1 MANNALL
8 RSIAMSSALLIY
20 TASCAPSTPPPAQ
33 EPEPT
38 GPIIG
43 GPAADPRVPAVD
55 QSNPYARLI
64 LGQEVLRGR
73 IALDQ
78 ARMRQVGALKQA
90 EVVVVNSTQDLFQ
103 LEYRVDWQD
112 DDDFQVES
120 GAWRR
125 FTLAGHERYAI
136 QSTGGTPQASKINVT
151 VRLPDEVI
159 R

>member
-1 MANNALL
+1 MH
-8 RSIAMSSALLIY
+8 SIAISGAILTLTSA
-20 TASCAPSTPPPAQ
+20 CAPSAPPPGE
-33 EPEPT
+33 EPEPIR
-38 GPIIG
+38 PIIG
-43 GPAADPRVPAVD
+43 GPAADPSAPAVD
-55 QSNPYARLI
+55 QSHPDARLI

-73 IALDQ
+73 IYLDQ
-78 ARMRQVGALKQA
+78 ARMRQVGALRQA
-90 EVVVVNSTQDLFQ
+90 EVVVINSTQDLFQ

-112 DDDFQVES
+112 ADDFQVES

-125 FTLAGHERYAI
+125 FTLAGNERYAI

>member
-1 MANNALL
+1 MVDHRFLNGAVVLVTMLALG
-8 RSIAMSSALLIY
+8 ACQQTGPTF
-20 TASCAPSTPPPAQ
+20 TAAEYQDP
-33 EPEPT
+33 

-43 GPAADPRVPAVD
+43 GSGADMRAPAVD
-55 QSNPYARLI
+55 DSNRDARLL
-64 LGQEVLRGR
+64 LGQDVLRGR
-73 IALDQ
+73 IVLDQ
-78 ARMRQVGALKQA
+78 ARIRELGALKQA
-90 EVVVVNSTQDLFQ
+90 EVVVVNDTQDLFQ

-125 FTLAGHERYAI
+125 FTLAGYERFSI
-136 QSTGGTPQASKINVT
+136 QSTGGTPAASKVTVT